1 MRKLA
6 FIAVAVTALT
16 SLASA
21 ASAQN
26 VELRYM
32 CYADANECEVAREL
46 LDKFEAKNP
55 GIKIV
60 IDKVGFSVVRDQL
73 ETRLASGQGP
83 DMARVTTL
91 GGLNKYYLDLR
102 PYVKAQYWE
111 ENFSQPLKWMRVGS
125 EDKGIYGFLTQLTI
139 TGPFVNKTMFA
150 EAGVAMPNEKATWD
164 DWATAVAQVQK
175 KLNVYAGIVMDR
187 SGHRFSGPAMSYG
200 AKFFDAYGQP
210 AVIDAGFKAMAERMV
225 KWHKEGLMPNDIW
238 PAASGARWKDGG
250 DMFVN
255 KDAVMHMSGPWRIQ
269 SYVEKI
275 GDKFEWVAV
284 PEPCGT
290 AGCSGMPGGAAMV
303 GFKQTKYP
311 KEVAQVMDFM
321 AAEENLKEYFEKTL
335 QIPAHKGLAKKGLD
349 YGPKA
354 SPAAVAALKVFTANY
369 DKLLPQ
375 SHLLQ
380 GYSKNVAIFNA
391 IATYLTQAIT
401 GSLTLDEAYKKIDEE
416 VAQAVKN

>member
-1 MRKLA
+1 MRKFSL
-6 FIAVAVTALT
+6 IAVVGATY
-16 SLASA
+16 A
-21 ASAQN
+21 AFVSVAAAQT

-55 GIKIV
+55 GIKVV

-102 PYVKAQYWE
+102 PYVKADYWE
-111 ENFSQPLKWMRVGS
+111 ENFSQPLKWLRVGAN
-125 EDKGIYGFLTQLTI
+125 DKGIYGFLTQLTI

-150 EAGVAMPNEKATWD
+150 EAGVPLPNEKATWD
-164 DWATAVAQVQK
+164 DWAEAVAKVQK
-175 KLNVYAGIVMDR
+175 KLNVYAGIVIDR
-187 SGHRFSGPAMSYG
+187 SGHRFAGPAMSYG
-200 AKFFDAYGQP
+200 AKFFNAEGQP

-225 KWHKEGLMPNDIW
+225 KWHKDGLMPNDIW
-238 PAASGARWKDGG
+238 PAASGAKWKDGG
-250 DMFVN
+250 DMFIN

-275 GDKFEWVAV
+275 GNQFDWAAV
-284 PEPCGT
+284 PEPCGP

-303 GFKQTKYP
+303 AFKQTKHP
-311 KEVAQVMDFM
+311 AEVAKVMDFM
-321 AAEENLKEYFEKTL
+321 AAEENLKVYFEKTL

-349 YGPKA
+349 YGSQA

-375 SHLLQ
+375 SHQLQ
-380 GYSKNVAIFNA
+380 GYSKNAAIFNA
-391 IATYLTQAIT
+391 IATYLSQAIT
-401 GSLTLDEAYKKIDEE
+401 GGLTLDEAYKKIDEE

>member
-1 MRKLA
+1 MRKLTFLA
-6 FIAVAVTALT
+6 IAVTALT
-16 SLASA
+16 SLASLA
-21 ASAQN
+21 AAQN

-32 CYADANECEVAREL
+32 CFADANECEVSREL

-55 GIKIV
+55 GIKV
-60 IDKVGFSVVRDQL
+60 VVDKVGFSVVREQL

-91 GGLNKYYLDLR
+91 GGFNKYYLDLR
-102 PYVKAQYWE
+102 PYVKVQYWE

-150 EAGVAMPNEKATWD
+150 EAGVPMPNEKATWD

-210 AVIDAGFKAMAERMV
+210 AVIDAGFKAMSERMV

-250 DMFVN
+250 DMFIN

-303 GFKQTKYP
+303 AFKQTKHP
-311 KEVAQVMDFM
+311 AEVAKVMDFM

-349 YGPKA
+349 YGSKV

-375 SHLLQ
+375 SHQLQ
-380 GYSKNVAIFNA
+380 GYNKNVAIFNA
-391 IATYLTQAIT
+391 IATYISQAIT
-401 GSLTLDEAYKKIDEE
+401 GGLTLDEAYKKIDEE

>member
-1 MRKLA
+1 
-6 FIAVAVTALT
+6 
-16 SLASA
+16 
-21 ASAQN
+21 
-26 VELRYM
+26 
-32 CYADANECEVAREL
+32 
-46 LDKFEAKNP
+46 
-55 GIKIV
+55 
-60 IDKVGFSVVRDQL
+60 
-73 ETRLASGQGP
+73 
-83 DMARVTTL
+83 
-91 GGLNKYYLDLR
+91 
-102 PYVKAQYWE
+102 
-111 ENFSQPLKWMRVGS
+111 
-125 EDKGIYGFLTQLTI
+125 
-139 TGPFVNKTMFA
+139 
-150 EAGVAMPNEKATWD
+150 
-164 DWATAVAQVQK
+164 
-175 KLNVYAGIVMDR
+175 
-187 SGHRFSGPAMSYG
+187 
-200 AKFFDAYGQP
+200 
-210 AVIDAGFKAMAERMV
+210 
-225 KWHKEGLMPNDIW
+225 MPNDIW
-238 PAASGARWKDGG
+238 PAASGAKWKDGG
-250 DMFVN
+250 DMFIN

-303 GFKQTKYP
+303 AFKQTKYP
-311 KEVAQVMDFM
+311 KEVAKVMDFM

-401 GSLTLDEAYKKIDEE
+401 GGLTLDEAYKKIDEE